1 MKTITVRNIP
11 VELATAL
18 ETEKR
23 RRGLSLNR
31 TVVLLIQEALG
42 IAARGRRSNGLH
54 KLAGTWSE
62 EEFRSFEKATAPL
75 REIDAEIWK

>member
-31 TVVLLIQEALG
+31 TVLLLMQEALG
-42 IAARGRRSNGLH
+42 IPGTRRRSNGLQ

-62 EEFRSFEKATAPL
+62 DEFQGFEKATARFHDVDP
-75 REIDAEIWK
+75 EIWK